1 MALKRPTPILIALLI
16 CAAPLGAVAQLS
28 EEEILPLPQWQPGDA
43 PMASPEI
50 SNMQPPP
57 LLGLLPSLTPG
68 PGDSNLSPT
77 TRPDTILTPLLTQDS
92 GENSPAGVGYR
103 PANLS
108 TFLPES
114 LLDSGRP
121 PAAPPHTPTAASM
134 LKDVDAEF
142 LKLCNGSPASE
153 LLIDPLGLITE
164 VLQGDLERFLNF
176 HAQEA
181 RFPLYIVVLK
191 SDEKLPAD
199 IDLMAMAT
207 GGIAKK
213 PTAVLAYPIAE
224 PWRARLFLPKL
235 AHDSASNTFLKELLE
250 ACVKEAMSSP
260 ETDEQL
266 HRFCVEL
273 STRLFWL
280 EKLCPAVRVAE
291 KPAVPTVS
299 LQEVVSK
306 DSAPAASQTPLI
318 TVTPP
323 PTGDPVLRWVVF
335 ILCLLAAIGTTVWH
349 GMRTWRKSKAR
360 QQLKTAWILP
370 ERDLPQRLGGAFS
383 GGTGAWT
390 RFR

>member
-1 MALKRPTPILIALLI
+1 MASTRQNPILLALLI
-16 CAAPLGAVAQLS
+16 LAVPMGALAQLS

-50 SNMQPPP
+50 SDMQPPP

-68 PGDSNLSPT
+68 PNDSALSPT
-77 TRPDTILTPLLTQDS
+77 TRPDTILTPLLTQDT

-103 PANLS
+103 SANLS

-114 LLDSGRP
+114 LLNSGRP
-121 PAAPPHTPTAASM
+121 PAAPPHTPTSASM

-142 LKLCNGSPASE
+142 LRLCSVSPASE

-176 HAQEA
+176 HSQEA

-199 IDLMAMAT
+199 ADLSVMAS

-235 AHDSASNTFLKELLE
+235 AHDSASDAFLKELLE
-250 ACVKEAMSSP
+250 ACVTEAMSSP

-280 EKLCPAVRVAE
+280 EKLCPIATTTE
-291 KPAVPTVS
+291 KPLATDPH
-299 LQEVVSK
+299 LQEVVSEA
-306 DSAPAASQTPLI
+306 SAPASAPASLV
-318 TVTPP
+318 TVTVP

-335 ILCLLAAIGTTVWH
+335 VLCLLAAIGTAIWH
-349 GMRTWRKSKAR
+349 WMRSWKRSKAR
-360 QQLKTAWILP
+360 RQLKTAWI
-370 ERDLPQRLGGAFS
+370 
-383 GGTGAWT
+383 
-390 RFR
+390 